1 MWGEWGSKLTR
12 AVEPQLL
19 LPTGAPLLFVIPWV
33 VVRCL
38 FENVQ

>member
-1 MWGEWGSKLTR
+1 M
-12 AVEPQLL
+12 EPQLL

-33 VVRCL
+33 VVKCL